1 MKKRL
6 ITIVALLLIVTVT
19 GCQKENITELNITST
34 SQVIE
39 KNLKDMETIEEDTL
53 KNVYSLDLTNIEE
66 YVVKQNENG
75 DLYAILKVKDI
86 QKAKENMNDY
96 FEKVKQFNQS
106 YSPERLKI
114 LENRV
119 EKQIGNYLIYIVAG
133 DANNIYNEVI
143 NNMN

>member
-1 MKKRL
+1 MKKIL
-6 ITIVALLLIVTVT
+6 ITIVALLLTVTVT
-19 GCQKENITELNITST
+19 GCQKENITELNITNT

-39 KNLKDMETIEEDTL
+39 KTLKNMEKIEEETL

-75 DLYAILKVKDI
+75 DLYAILKVIDI

-106 YSPERLKI
+106 YSPERLQI

-119 EKQIGNYLIYIVAG
+119 EKQIGNYLIYIVAE
-133 DANNIYNEVI
+133 DANDIYTEII